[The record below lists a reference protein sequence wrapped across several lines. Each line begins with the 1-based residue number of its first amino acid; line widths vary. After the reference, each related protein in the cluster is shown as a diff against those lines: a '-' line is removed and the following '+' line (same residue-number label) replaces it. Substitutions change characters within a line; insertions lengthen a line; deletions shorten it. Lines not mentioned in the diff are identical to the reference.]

1 MQGSMTVWGI
11 VLAAGAGKRVGGPK
25 ALLMLE
31 GRSFLAHA
39 AAALSR
45 PGVAGVV
52 AVLGYDAA
60 RVQKESGPLSGGIDV
75 DSVVNDAHETGML
88 SSILCGLEHAAARH
102 ADAVLVHP
110 VDHPRVAAATVDRV
124 IAALQDGGRIVVP
137 SYEGRRGHPAGFSR
151 AVWPALRAASPDQG
165 ARQVLAEHPDWI
177 VHVAGDAGSIS
188 GVNTPE
194 EYERLSK

>member
-1 MQGSMTVWGI
+1 MTVWGI
-11 VLAAGAGKRVGGPK
+11 VLAAGAGRRVGGPK
-25 ALLMLE
+25 ALLRLE

-52 AVLGYDAA
+52 AVLGYDAE
-60 RVQKESGPLSGGIDV
+60 RVRQAIGPIHDIDV
-75 DSVVNDAHETGML
+75 DYVVNEAHATGML
-88 SSILCGLEHAAARH
+88 SSILCGLEHAEAQG

-110 VDHPRVAAATVDRV
+110 VDHPQVASATVDRV
-124 IAALQDGGRIVVP
+124 VAALNAGGRIVVP
-137 SYEGRRGHPAGFSR
+137 SYEGRRGHPAGFTR
-151 AVWPALRAASPDQG
+151 ATWPALRAVSPDQG